1 MYQAKIKV
9 AESGETPV
17 VHIKVMQ
24 YLPSDELQRG
34 PEIQMFKKD
43 QTEDAPFN
51 FGENDVVMR
60 AMGMGM
66 GFVE

>member
-1 MYQAKIKV
+1 
-9 AESGETPV
+9 
-17 VHIKVMQ
+17 
-24 YLPSDELQRG
+24 
-34 PEIQMFKKD
+34 MFKKD
-43 QTEDAPFN
+43 QTEDAAFN